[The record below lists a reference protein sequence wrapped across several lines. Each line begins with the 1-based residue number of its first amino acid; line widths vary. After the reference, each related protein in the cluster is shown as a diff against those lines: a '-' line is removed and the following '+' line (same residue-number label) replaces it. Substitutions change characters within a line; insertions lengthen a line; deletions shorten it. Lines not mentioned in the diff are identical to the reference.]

1 MATPVMAS
9 ATWCLREINA
19 LPLPLDLDLF
29 CNYPGMKLGQL
40 HQVEFF
46 SQKLFGLASELLKSD
61 AQDWVITAPAFYH
74 LPSAANLLARRV
86 HALLQQQGYA
96 IPLLEPRFT
105 QEQIAFT
112 DQNDFNISTNYAQ
125 GNLQQRIAERQRLH
139 EKQQFNIIE
148 QQFAQ
153 RRVLII
159 NDIYVTGTQQRFMQQ
174 SLSQWGAISCDW
186 LYIFKLAST
195 LAEQHPETEFQI
207 NNSQFADLDSY
218 VRILADPHIAHTRI
232 CITRLFK
239 LKPDDFRYVLAALDQ
254 AARQRLYQNVQQES
268 CFNIALFNDQ
278 MRLLASQGIQSL
290 GAH

>member
-1 MATPVMAS
+1 MLNPVMNPAI
-9 ATWCLREINA
+9 WCLKEINT
-19 LPLPLDLDLF
+19 LPVPLELDLF
-29 CNYPGMKLGQL
+29 RNYPGMKLGQL

-46 SQKLFGLASELLKSD
+46 SQKLFGLASELLKPG

-74 LPSAANLLARRV
+74 LPSGANLLARRV

-96 IPLLEPRFT
+96 IPLLEPRLT
-105 QEQIAFT
+105 QEQIAFA
-112 DQNDFNISTNYAQ
+112 DQNDFNISTNYAK
-125 GNLQQRIAERQRLH
+125 GDVQQRIAERQRIW
-139 EKQQFNIIE
+139 EKQQFNII
-148 QQFAQ
+148 QRQFAQ

-174 SLSQWGAISCDW
+174 TLSQWGATSCDW
-186 LYIFKLAST
+186 LYIFKLSSP

-207 NNSQFADLDSY
+207 NSSQFADLDSY
-218 VRILADPHIAHTRI
+218 AGILADPHIAHTRI

-239 LKPDDFRYVLAALDQ
+239 LCPDDFRYVLAALDQ

-278 MRLLASQGIQSL
+278 MRLLAS
-290 GAH
+290 